1 MASRQQPRPY
11 LFHGD
16 CLSGIEHATKARGP
30 FDLIYVDPPYNAGG
44 TRGARQGTGTRSAG
58 IAAYKD
64 AWGGLDRFLEMFRPR
79 LQKMRNAL
87 SDCGSLWIH
96 LDHRAVHD
104 VKVEADRTFGRSNFQ
119 GEIIWVPGN
128 GGRKRTSLSVTH
140 QTILVYSKSKTFI
153 YNLNSPALREPFAET
168 SSKMHFKKK
177 DDEGRHYRDRTI
189 NGKTYRYYADTGR
202 RLGSVWTDCPAMTAN
217 TPLMREA
224 TGYPTQK
231 PETLLERIILAS
243 THSDS
248 SVLDPMCGSG
258 TTLAVA
264 RRLGRACA
272 GIDESPVSIMTVKKR
287 LSNEYEELD
296 FEEDTAR
303 SVTTRQ

>member
-1 MASRQQPRPY
+1 MPRSDASRPY

-16 CLSGIEHATKARGP
+16 CLAGIEHALKARGP

-44 TRGARQGTGTRSAG
+44 TRGARQGSGTRSTG
-58 IAAYKD
+58 VAAYKD
-64 AWGGLDRFLEMFRPR
+64 AWGGLDGFLEMFRPR
-79 LQKMRNAL
+79 LEKMHQAL
-87 SDCGSLWIH
+87 SDRGSLWIH

-104 VKVEADRTFGRSNFQ
+104 VKVQADQVFGRSHFC

-140 QTILVYSKSKTFI
+140 QTILVYKKSSDFI
-153 YNLNSPALREPFAET
+153 YNIDSPALREPFAET
-168 SSKMHFKKK
+168 SSRMHFKKK
-177 DDEGRHYRDRTI
+177 DEEGRHYRDRTI
-189 NGKTYRYYADTGR
+189 NGKTYRYYADKGR

-217 TPLMREA
+217 TPLMQEA

-231 PETLLERIILAS
+231 PEALLERIILAATDQS
-243 THSDS
+243 S

-264 RRLGRACA
+264 QRLGRACA
-272 GIDESPVSIMTVKKR
+272 GIDASPVAIATVKKR
-287 LSNEYEELD
+287 LTGALGQLEL
-296 FEEDTAR
+296 
-303 SVTTRQ
+303 